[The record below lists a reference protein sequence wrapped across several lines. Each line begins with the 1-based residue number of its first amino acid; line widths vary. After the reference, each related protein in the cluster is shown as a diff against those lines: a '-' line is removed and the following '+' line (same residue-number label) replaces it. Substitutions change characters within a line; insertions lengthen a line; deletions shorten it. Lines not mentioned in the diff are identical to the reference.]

1 MSKISDAENLRP
13 ELSLLKGSV
22 WFCHHQRLSN
32 SKLMELNVGI
42 QVFLNSSQNGY
53 AIAEAISD
61 GTAIFVRSTYG
72 PTLEQQTAA
81 FKVLKILFYSIIL
94 LGSTMGNGLVI
105 FIIAS
110 NSQMRSSSNIL
121 ILNLAVCDFITP
133 VFSIPFHFV
142 LEENENVWFLGNATC
157 KILWPS
163 TEMTST
169 SAALTLASIS
179 LDRYR
184 TIMHPFKSR
193 LTILQIKWIIGAI
206 YFFSFLIISPYFFTL
221 SLDGLKC
228 REIWPS
234 VVYKKYYTLTL
245 AVLQYFAPLSFMVAM
260 YTLALKHLYVT
271 ADKTSRGK
279 TQNEKA
285 VINNSEMVNAI
296 ASPDLGK
303 SRKMATTPRLI
314 RKLSSTMRR
323 GTNEANKRATKMFL
337 AIVVVFTIC
346 MVPNQAL
353 KIWLDFSG
361 VKATSAFLKA
371 VIIGCRLLT
380 YSNSVCNPVI
390 YAVFSRDF
398 RRGFENVLKK
408 VFCICS
414 HCESNSLR
422 TKEAVELIE
431 KLKGA
436 VRSDEMIEERR
447 KMAVSAT
454 RHALAAQYVTGV

>member
-1 MSKISDAENLRP
+1 
-13 ELSLLKGSV
+13 
-22 WFCHHQRLSN
+22 
-32 SKLMELNVGI
+32 MELNVGI

-105 FIIAS
+105 FVIAR
-110 NSQMRSSSNIL
+110 NSQMRSPSNIL
-121 ILNLAVCDFITP
+121 ILNLAVCDFMTP

-142 LEENENVWFLGNATC
+142 LEENENVWFLGIATC

-163 TEMTST
+163 TEMIST

-271 ADKTSRGK
+271 ADKMSRGK

-296 ASPDLGK
+296 ALPDLGK
-303 SRKMATTPRLI
+303 SRKMSTTPRLI

-353 KIWLDFSG
+353 KIWLDFSR

-371 VIIGCRLLT
+371 VVIIGCRLLT

-414 HCESNSLR
+414 HCKSSSLR
-422 TKEAVELIE
+422 TKEVVELIE

-436 VRSDEMIEERR
+436 VHSDEMTEERR
-447 KMAVSAT
+447 KMAVAAT
-454 RHALAAQYVTGV
+454 RHAPAAQYVTGV

>member
-1 MSKISDAENLRP
+1 MSKFSDAENLWP

-53 AIAEAISD
+53 AIGEAISD

-94 LGSTMGNGLVI
+94 LGSSMGNGLVI

-110 NSQMRSSSNIL
+110 NSQMRSPSNIL

-206 YFFSFLIISPYFFTL
+206 YVFSFLTISPYFFTL
-221 SLDGLKC
+221 S
-228 REIWPS
+228 
-234 VVYKKYYTLTL
+234 
-245 AVLQYFAPLSFMVAM
+245 
-260 YTLALKHLYVT
+260 
-271 ADKTSRGK
+271 
-279 TQNEKA
+279 
-285 VINNSEMVNAI
+285 
-296 ASPDLGK
+296 
-303 SRKMATTPRLI
+303 
-314 RKLSSTMRR
+314 
-323 GTNEANKRATKMFL
+323 
-337 AIVVVFTIC
+337 
-346 MVPNQAL
+346 
-353 KIWLDFSG
+353 
-361 VKATSAFLKA
+361 
-371 VIIGCRLLT
+371 
-380 YSNSVCNPVI
+380 
-390 YAVFSRDF
+390 
-398 RRGFENVLKK
+398 
-408 VFCICS
+408 
-414 HCESNSLR
+414 
-422 TKEAVELIE
+422 
-431 KLKGA
+431 
-436 VRSDEMIEERR
+436 
-447 KMAVSAT
+447 
-454 RHALAAQYVTGV
+454 

>member
-1 MSKISDAENLRP
+1 MPKISDVENLRP
-13 ELSLLKGSV
+13 ASSSIKSSV
-22 WFCHHQRLSN
+22 WFYHHQRLRN
-32 SKLMELNVGI
+32 SKLMEFNVGI

-53 AIAEAISD
+53 SIAEAISN
-61 GTAIFVRSTYG
+61 GTGNFVRSTYG

-81 FKVLKILFYSIIL
+81 FKVLKILFYFIVL

-110 NSQMRSSSNIL
+110 NSQMRSPSNIL

-157 KILWPS
+157 KVLWPS

-184 TIMHPFKSR
+184 VIMHPFKSR
-193 LTILQIKWIIGAI
+193 LTILHIKWILGAI
-206 YFFSFLIISPYFFTL
+206 YFFSFLIVSPYFFTL

-234 VVYKKYYTLTL
+234 VLYKKCYTLTL

-285 VINNSEMVNAI
+285 VINNSETVNAI
-296 ASPDLGK
+296 ASPDLRK
-303 SRKMATTPRLI
+303 SRKMSTTPRLM

-346 MVPNQAL
+346 MAPNQAL

-371 VIIGCRLLT
+371 VVIGCRLLT

-398 RRGFENVLKK
+398 RRGFESVLKK

-414 HCESNSLR
+414 HRKSSSLR

-431 KLKGA
+431 EFKRTADSAGMLQ
-436 VRSDEMIEERR
+436 IRR
-447 KMAVSAT
+447 KIAVVAT
-454 RHALAAQYVTGV
+454 RHAPAVQYETSL